1 VGITALIAGNKLTME
16 IACTTACHGSGSLR
30 SSAGSHTLLAKFGFT
45 LAAKG
50 VKQVTATLTAK
61 GRKLLAGKK
70 RLIVQATIALS
81 AGKGRPVTFVSAVE
95 MTREEPKA
103 RKNAA
108 LQAGVLRL
116 AVPQLGS

>member
-1 VGITALIAGNKLTME
+1 
-16 IACTTACHGSGSLR
+16 
-30 SSAGSHTLLAKFGFT
+30 
-45 LAAKG
+45 
-50 VKQVTATLTAK
+50 
-61 GRKLLAGKK
+61 
-70 RLIVQATIALS
+70 
-81 AGKGRPVTFVSAVE
+81 VTFVSAVE